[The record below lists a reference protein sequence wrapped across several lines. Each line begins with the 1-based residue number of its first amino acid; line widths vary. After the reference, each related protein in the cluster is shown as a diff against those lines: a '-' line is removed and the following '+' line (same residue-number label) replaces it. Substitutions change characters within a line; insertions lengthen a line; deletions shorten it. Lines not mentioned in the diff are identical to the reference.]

1 LQLRRIMTSGT
12 WIPQIDG
19 LRFVAIVSV
28 VLFHTV
34 GQLLERTG
42 HPIAVQPRYALLV
55 RLVSNGDRGVLLFF
69 VISGYILARP
79 FLRQHR
85 LGGKPVSIPAY
96 YLRRVTRLEPPYIL
110 SLLLYTAAFMAFG
123 MPLRPMLPHLAA
135 SMFYLHNLIYRTM
148 STINFVTWSLE
159 MEIQFYLLAPLL
171 GTLYLLRNTAFR
183 RSLLIA
189 LILAGGAF
197 SLYAN
202 AHDTAIW
209 RWTILN
215 NLHYFLTGFLLADIL
230 EGHQQQPYR
239 SPAWDA
245 VSLIAWP
252 IVFLLPRTDPTL
264 AWLPFLILPLY
275 LAAFYGPASNW
286 FFRRPFVAL
295 GGGMCYS
302 IYLMHMLIV
311 SIFFKA
317 TRHLAIFHDFLL
329 NYALQI
335 ATLGSAVALFGALYY
350 ILIERPCMDPQWPRK
365 LWHRLAGDTPAPA
378 PAPPP
383 PLAP

>member
-1 LQLRRIMTSGT
+1 MQLRRIMTSGT

-28 VLFHTV
+28 VLFHLV
-34 GQLLERTG
+34 GQLRERTG
-42 HPIAVQPRYALLV
+42 HPIAVQPRYDVLV
-55 RLVSNGDRGVLLFF
+55 RMVSNGDRGVLLFF

-85 LGGKPVSIPAY
+85 LGGKPVSIAAY

-123 MPLRPMLPHLAA
+123 MRLGPMLPHLAA
-135 SMFYLHNLIYRTM
+135 SMFYLHNLIYRNV

-171 GTLYLLRNTAFR
+171 GALYLVRNTALR
-183 RSLLIA
+183 RSLLLA

-215 NLHYFLTGFLLADIL
+215 NLHFFLTGFLLADL
-230 EGHQQQPYR
+230 VEGQRQPWR
-239 SPAWDA
+239 NAAWDA
-245 VSLIAWP
+245 VSLIGWP
-252 IVFLLPRTDPTL
+252 IVFLLPRVNPTL
-264 AWLPFLILPLY
+264 AWVPLLILPLY

-311 SIFFKA
+311 SIVFKA
-317 TRHLAIFHDFLL
+317 TRHLAVFSDFLL
-329 NYALQI
+329 NYTLQV
-335 ATLGSAVALFGALYY
+335 ATLGTAIALLGTLYFV
-350 ILIERPCMDPQWPRK
+350 LIERPCMDPQWPHK
-365 LWHRLAGDTPAPA
+365 LWRRISRSSDTAAALPPVAP
-378 PAPPP
+378 
-383 PLAP
+383 